1 MGKGFAQAGY
11 GLMLNSE
18 GLLPEIKVV
27 IGLIITTFYCFFR
40 VGTFPDLGL
49 DLLEGFFQSI
59 TTPPHG
65 GVAGGGCL
73 GKSGREIQRG

>member
-49 DLLEGFFQSI
+49 DLLEGFF
-59 TTPPHG
+59 
-65 GVAGGGCL
+65 
-73 GKSGREIQRG
+73 